1 MSNNMPAYIVIQ
13 PGLTGLHISKLLTQ
27 KEYKQAQKIWGSEA
41 FGVEKFSES
50 LFDTLYA
57 QFVKLPEFLD
67 NSLLSI
73 MNSPEYIRVHMKT
86 YKRLMSLYN
95 QN

>member
-1 MSNNMPAYIVIQ
+1 MSNNMPAFIVTH

-50 LFDTLYA
+50 LFNTLYA

>member
-1 MSNNMPAYIVIQ
+1 MSNNMPAFIVTQ

-73 MNSPEYIRVHMKT
+73 MNSPEYIRVHNKT
-86 YKRLMSLYN
+86 YKRIMSLI
-95 QN
+95 

>member
-1 MSNNMPAYIVIQ
+1 MSNNMPAFIVTH

>member
-1 MSNNMPAYIVIQ
+1 MPAFIVTH

-50 LFDTLYA
+50 LFNTLYA

>member
-1 MSNNMPAYIVIQ
+1 MPAFIVIQ

-41 FGVEKFSES
+41 FEVEKFSES

-57 QFVKLPEFLD
+57 QFIKLPEFLD
-67 NSLLSI
+67 SNLLSI
-73 MNSPEYIRVHMKT
+73 MNSPEYIRAHMKT

-95 QN
+95 QI

>member
-1 MSNNMPAYIVIQ
+1 MSNNMPAFIVIQ

-27 KEYKQAQKIWGSEA
+27 KEYKQAQKIWGSES
-41 FGVEKFSES
+41 FEVEKFSES
-50 LFDTLYA
+50 LFNTLYA

-67 NSLLSI
+67 SNLLSI

>member
-1 MSNNMPAYIVIQ
+1 MSNNMPAFIVIQ

-50 LFDTLYA
+50 LFNTLYA
-57 QFVKLPEFLD
+57 QFVKSTEFLD
-67 NSLLSI
+67 SNVLPL

>member
-1 MSNNMPAYIVIQ
+1 MSNNMPAFIVTH

-41 FGVEKFSES
+41 FEVEKFSES

-86 YKRLMSLYN
+86 YKRIMSLI
-95 QN
+95 